1 MHPIRIVSKFKIFD
15 ARSLGLFLFFHVAK
29 KLCMKEKIG
38 FYSYVDLTLLTNAE
52 IFDIITIVNRGVVQ
66 LVARDVWEH
75 AGTFRFLIFQTLET
89 P

>member
-1 MHPIRIVSKFKIFD
+1 
-15 ARSLGLFLFFHVAK
+15 
-29 KLCMKEKIG
+29 MKEKIG